1 MYSPNVLVL
10 ENVSLL
16 VLRIQGRPIEAISFP
31 DTVGKQKERNYTTSN
46 THFPYQAPEC

>member
-1 MYSPNVLVL
+1 MYSPNVPVL

-31 DTVGKQKERNYTTSN
+31 DTVGKTE
-46 THFPYQAPEC
+46 